1 MSEVMLR
8 AEEHFESLRGPVWA
22 RFRSRHPLFSRD
34 RFDDAYQEFWAR
46 ELERAWD
53 GRSSA
58 ASAPVAFVAEA
69 VHRVLIDEG
78 RARARGIAR
87 DEKHRLEVEGLDD
100 HLDVAGRDDTAA
112 GAHFEAI
119 VHRVLGLVRE
129 RLTERELQVFVSS
142 FLYLRSTEQTAA
154 ALGLSAP
161 RVKKDRKRIAA
172 KCGEAVWPVLAAEL
186 GCSAA
191 ASEKGMAAAFEVMTD
206 HVESCS
212 SCAGLRRG
220 AMAVVGPVELL
231 ALAPVPGGEV
241 LDVLTARVFELAQRL
256 TELATT
262 VPPSGR
268 SAAVAGVAAAALAGT
283 GVTAER
289 TAEPQAPAPARA
301 APPQKR
307 PGAARP
313 IRVQRT
319 TRPRRVARL
328 PQAQP
333 APPAPQAQ
341 PAPAPATPAP
351 PAVQPP
357 RATAARSAPE
367 SRPGEFGFEQP

>member
-8 AEEHFESLRGPVWA
+8 AEEHFEALRGPVWA
-22 RFRSRHPLFSRD
+22 RFRGRHPLFSRD

-46 ELERAWD
+46 ELQRAWD
-53 GRSSA
+53 GRSST
-58 ASAPVAFVAEA
+58 ASAPVAFVTEA

-78 RARARGIAR
+78 RARARGIGR
-87 DEKHRLEVEGLDD
+87 DEKHRLAVEGLDD
-100 HLDVAGRDDTAA
+100 HLDVAGEDDTAA

-119 VHRVLGLVRE
+119 VHRVLGLVRD

-142 FLYLRSTEQTAA
+142 FLYLQSTEQTAA

-172 KCGEAVWPVLAAEL
+172 KCGEAVWPVLAGEL
-186 GCSAA
+186 ACSAA

-231 ALAPVPGGEV
+231 ALAPAPGGEV
-241 LDVLTARVFELAQRL
+241 LDVLTARVFEIAQRF

-262 VPPSGR
+262 VPPAGR

-289 TAEPQAPAPARA
+289 TSEPQARAPARV

-307 PGAARP
+307 PAAARP
-313 IRVQRT
+313 LRVQRT
-319 TRPRRVARL
+319 TRPRRIARP

-333 APPAPQAQ
+333 AA
-341 PAPAPATPAP
+341 APATPAP
-351 PAVQPP
+351 PAAQPP